1 MIVFQPIGYRD
12 YKKHFESKLKKI
24 PHELIERGDFKIY
37 FNDDEAHRVAELES
51 GRNKEWDYI
60 GYVIQYCLQDEYI
73 KRLKKLNN
81 IDESLWWITK
91 PLTVPIGDTVNI
103 NIAMIH
109 SACEVGFYYNK
120 ANKFSKA
127 PMPIE
132 EIRKMQILQ
141 HYSNWDPEG
150 LIEMCAPRDE
160 YYHEIHE
167 IWNRVDKN
175 TSTEE
180 LATIIEEVT
189 EKVFGN
195 KYFRKGTNILEIA
208 KKIDLLI
215 K

>member
-1 MIVFQPIGYRD
+1 MID
-12 YKKHFESKLKKI
+12 
-24 PHELIERGDFKIY
+24 
-37 FNDDEAHRVAELES
+37 
-51 GRNKEWDYI
+51 
-60 GYVIQYCLQDEYI
+60 
-73 KRLKKLNN
+73 
-81 IDESLWWITK
+81 
-91 PLTVPIGDTVNI
+91 
-103 NIAMIH
+103 

-120 ANKFSKA
+120 ANKLSKA

-150 LIEMCAPRDE
+150 LIEMCAPRYE
-160 YYHEIHE
+160 YYYEIHQ

-195 KYFRKGTNILEIA
+195 KYFKKGTNILEIA
-208 KKIDLLI
+208 KKIDSFI
-215 K
+215 IN